1 MSKEWRNNCC
11 SCATESYPCIGDACQ
26 YRHVPYLICDDC
38 GTDYEDRLY
47 ILDGQEVCADCVES
61 NLPQRHNDEYDDTE
75 FLYDGEW
82 LPIDEVLEL
91 LPTVTIDDMLWEGE
105 F

>member
-1 MSKEWRNNCC
+1 MSKEFRDNCC
-11 SCATESYPCIGDACQ
+11 GCEPRFCGADCNL
-26 YRHVPYLICDDC
+26 RHVPYLICDNC

-47 ILDGQEVCADCVES
+47 ILDGQEMCADCVEDS
-61 NLPQRHNDEYDDTE
+61 LPQRHNDEYGDTE

-91 LPTVTIDDMLWEGE
+91 LPTITIDDMLWEGE